1 MMYRDAGF
9 GKYLIN
15 ISEFVMERNLLER
28 EIAALN
34 SMANSLANLRS
45 AASTDA
51 EIIMYPSKFAG
62 KITEQS
68 YLRKED
74 LKTIQIIDRKKL
86 YYPTNQW
93 IDVLGENEDWFLVE
107 GEAAYVEKGKEK
119 IYSVNNTSV
128 KLQGWVKKPWI
139 IYKTPPK
146 LIEEPKPGAPQ
157 TDGYTC
163 YVEIDLRIGDKG
175 YRCYSKN
182 PVTQKVETK
191 VCTASAV
198 PPKMTAIYV
207 PQKFQPIAETDLI
220 IYLHGYLDG
229 IPDFIKPGGGKVYIP
244 PIKYYLNYVKPP
256 DKRYFNFREIINR
269 SGKNVIFVAPTLGGK
284 SQSGNLV
291 KNFDNY
297 VDQVI
302 WAINEHIFKA
312 RKIKGKLNL
321 RNLILTAHSG
331 GGSPMLK
338 IAQQKTSKYVPLIKS
353 YWGFDSWYQGSEPWN
368 LIANDIAKNKKT
380 VTIYAYKYNS
390 NGVPKEDKKIVFVT
404 RAADDQGLKNITKK
418 DEDLHFPLLPYF
430 FEERMSN
437 L

>member
-1 MMYRDAGF
+1 
-9 GKYLIN
+9 
-15 ISEFVMERNLLER
+15 MERNLLER

-34 SMANSLANLRS
+34 SAANSLTNFRS
-45 AASTDA
+45 NALTDA
-51 EIIMYPSKFAG
+51 EIELYPTKFPG
-62 KITEQS
+62 KLTEQS

-74 LKTIQIIDRKKL
+74 LKTIQSIDRKKL
-86 YYPTNQW
+86 YYSANQW
-93 IDVLGENEDWFLVE
+93 IDVLGENGDWFLVE

-119 IYSVNNTSV
+119 IHSVNNSPI
-128 KLQGWVKKPWI
+128 KLQGWIKKSWV
-139 IYKTPPK
+139 IYEIPPK
-146 LIEEPKPGAPQ
+146 LDEEPKAGTPP

-163 YVEIDLRIGDKG
+163 YVEIDLKIADRG
-175 YRCYSKN
+175 YRCYIRN
-182 PVTQKVETK
+182 PVTKNVETK

-207 PQKFQPIAETDLI
+207 PQKFQPKAETDLI

-229 IPDFIKPGGGKVYIP
+229 TPDFIKPGGDKVLIP

-269 SGKNVIFVAPTLGGK
+269 LGKNVIFVAPTLGGK

-291 KNFDNY
+291 RNFDNY

-312 RKIKGKLNL
+312 RRIPGKLNL

-338 IAQQKTSKYVPLIKS
+338 IAQLATSKYVPLIKS
-353 YWGFDSWYQGSEPWN
+353 YWGFDSWYNGSAPWN
-368 LIANDIAKNKKT
+368 LIAAEISKNKRP
-380 VTIYAYKYNS
+380 VTIYAYRYNS
-390 NGVPKEDKKIVFVT
+390 AGVPTEDKKIVFVT

-418 DEDLHFPLLPYF
+418 HEHLHIPLLPYF
-430 FEERMSN
+430 FEKRISH